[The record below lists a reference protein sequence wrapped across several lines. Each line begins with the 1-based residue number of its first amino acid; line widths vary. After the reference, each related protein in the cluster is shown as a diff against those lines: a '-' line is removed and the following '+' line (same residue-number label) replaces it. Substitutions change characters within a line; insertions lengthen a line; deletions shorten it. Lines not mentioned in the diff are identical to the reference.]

1 MSRRNRE
8 LAYQAGSTLI
18 GPIKVG
24 PITHDA
30 VRRFAEVSGDR
41 NAIHLDPETAQ
52 RAGLA
57 EPPVYGMQLVAYMHS
72 AAERFRPDMM
82 VKSLSTRF
90 LAPVPVGDTVE
101 ISGRIVKVDGAAQL
115 AIMRLFLKNGAGAL
129 ASLGEAVLVA
139 SSPGE
144 ARA

>member
-1 MSRRNRE
+1 MS
-8 LAYQAGSTLI
+8 GSSEPTKAVI
-18 GPIKVG
+18 GSIKVG
-24 PITHDA
+24 PITRDA
-30 VRRFAEVSGDR
+30 VRLFAEVSGDR
-41 NAIHLDPETAQ
+41 NAIHLDPHTAK

-72 AAERFRPDMM
+72 AAARFRPDMV

-101 ISGRIVKVDGAAQL
+101 ISGRIVSVDGSAQL
-115 AIMRLFLKNGAGAL
+115 AIMRLFLRNGAGTL

-139 SSPGE
+139 SPGD
-144 ARA
+144 AQA

>member
-1 MSRRNRE
+1 MS
-8 LAYQAGSTLI
+8 GSSPVPRAVLGSI
-18 GPIKVG
+18 RVG
-24 PITHDA
+24 PITREA
-30 VRRFAEVSGDR
+30 VRLFAEVSGDR
-41 NAIHLDPETAQ
+41 NAIHLDPHTAK

-72 AAERFRPDMM
+72 AALRFRPDMT

-101 ISGRIVKVDGAAQL
+101 ISGRIVDRSAQR
-115 AIMRLFLKNGAGAL
+115 AVMRLFLRNGEGTL

-139 SSPGE
+139 TP
-144 ARA
+144 ADLQA